1 MWTLFL
7 LVKVA
12 ASHGGG
18 GRSTFATGSDVLG
31 PPEISARRQVE
42 VLQLP
47 QNKTP
52 GVKGFIEG
60 GGGNLM

>member
-1 MWTLFL
+1 MWTPFL

-12 ASHGGG
+12 ASHGG

-47 QNKTP
+47 QNKTA

-60 GGGNLM
+60 GGRDLM